1 MRRVLTRPVV
11 PRQDYCL
18 LMSQAF
24 VQLPRLWTCLL
35 AASLALPAAAEP
47 QALEHITVRARE
59 ARGAWTGVDSL
70 LAAPLSPREQ
80 TAPVLSLADLAQ
92 LQPSIALA
100 GQGGLLQTVSI
111 RGISGQQVA
120 NFWSNLPILSDRRAG
135 TASSFIDPM
144 MLGTLEVLRGPSSVY
159 YGNGA
164 GGGVLQLAPH
174 LPEGLEARLQW
185 GSEGDE
191 NLQYLGAGD
200 ESWSVAVSRR
210 GADDSKT
217 ADGEALNSE
226 FEQYNLQLTGRF
238 ELAGREAE
246 FEQLISEGRDIG
258 KSNARFP
265 GRTTDYPEERHWLGE
280 LSVVLREDWNASL
293 YYHYQELDTRVER
306 PGERI
311 NFVASESLDWGAR
324 LVNERELGRADFNW
338 GIEYFGRRGV
348 ESRERETSLETGA
361 STDQQT
367 LDAEQDGIDLFADAF
382 RQLGPLG
389 LAAGLRWAWQDQQ
402 ADGQGSTDDHALSG
416 FLRAD
421 WQASEQWL
429 WSLELARGTRF
440 AGVSERYFSGTTGRG
455 QVLGNPGLDPEETL
469 GLDLGL
475 SWRGRHAQFE
485 LHLYGMRIDDYI
497 ERVDVSDELQ
507 TFLNLTEGEIIGA
520 EAFGSIA
527 LRDGWNLDLGGQVL
541 EAEGD
546 NGTALADAVAPSAFA
561 ALRAVQGPWTG
572 ALRFEYRFSENDVA
586 PGDTPLDSAR
596 LLRASLGRHLGR
608 GLHLELWGRN
618 LLDDSYRLGS
628 DSLATEA
635 PERSVGITLAWRGE
649 PR

>member
-1 MRRVLTRPVV
+1 
-11 PRQDYCL
+11 
-18 LMSQAF
+18 MSSHHFSA
-24 VQLPRLWTCLL
+24 RLL
-35 AASLALPAAAEP
+35 AYLLAFALPAMAEP
-47 QALEHITVRARE
+47 PALEHITVRARE

-70 LAAPLSPREQ
+70 MAAPLSPREQ
-80 TAPVLSLADLAQ
+80 AAPVLTLADLAQ

-100 GQGGLLQTVSI
+100 GQGGLLQTISI

-135 TASSFIDPM
+135 TAASFIDPM
-144 MLGTLEVLRGPSSVY
+144 MLGTLEILRGPSSVY

-174 LPEGLEARLQW
+174 RPEGLEAQLQW

-191 NLQYLGAGD
+191 NLQYLGAGND
-200 ESWSVAVSRR
+200 SWTIAVSRR
-210 GADDSKT
+210 GADDSET
-217 ADGEALNSE
+217 AGGDPLNSE

-246 FEQLISEGRDIG
+246 FEQLFSEGRDIG

-265 GRTTDYPEERHWLGE
+265 ARITDYPEERHWLGE
-280 LSVVLREDWNASL
+280 LSVVLHEDWNASL

-311 NFVASESLDWGAR
+311 NDVTSESFDWGAR

-338 GIEYFGRRGV
+338 GVEYLGRRGV
-348 ESRERETSLETGA
+348 ESDERESSLATGQI
-361 STDQQT
+361 SSQQT

-382 RQLGPLG
+382 RQFGPVG

-402 ADGQGSTDDHALSG
+402 ADGQGATDDNALSG

-421 WQASEQWL
+421 WQLDEQWL
-429 WSLELARGTRF
+429 WSLEFARGTRF

-469 GLDLGL
+469 GLDLGV
-475 SWRGRHAQFE
+475 SWRGQRAQFE
-485 LHLYGMRIDDYI
+485 VHLFGMRIDDYI
-497 ERVDVSDELQ
+497 ERVDINEELQ

-520 EAFGSIA
+520 EALGSVE
-527 LRDGWNLDLGGQVL
+527 LRDGWTLDLGGQVL
-541 EAEGD
+541 EAED
-546 NGTALADAVAPSAFA
+546 DDGTPLADAIAPSAFA
-561 ALRAVQGPWTG
+561 ALRAEQGPWRG
-572 ALRFEYRFSENDVA
+572 ALRFEYRFSESDVA

-596 LLRASLGRHLGR
+596 LLRASLGRELGN
-608 GLHLELWGRN
+608 GLRLELWGRN
-618 LLDDSYRLGS
+618 LLDDEYRLGS

-635 PERSVGITLAWRGE
+635 PERSIGITLAWRGS

>member
-1 MRRVLTRPVV
+1 V
-11 PRQDYCL
+11 PSQDHRL
-18 LMSQAF
+18 FMSSHHLFA
-24 VQLPRLWTCLL
+24 RLSACLL
-35 AASLALPAAAEP
+35 ALAPPAMAEP
-47 QALEHITVRARE
+47 PALEHITVRARE

-80 TAPVLSLADLAQ
+80 AAPVLSLADLAQ

-100 GQGGLLQTVSI
+100 GQGGLLQTISI

-135 TASSFIDPM
+135 TAASFIDPM
-144 MLGTLEVLRGPSSVY
+144 MLGTLEILRGPSSVY

-174 LPEGLEARLQW
+174 RPEGLEAQLQW

-191 NLQYLGAGD
+191 NLQYLGAGND
-200 ESWSVAVSRR
+200 SWTIAVSRR
-210 GADDSKT
+210 GADDSET
-217 ADGEALNSE
+217 AGGDPLNSE

-246 FEQLISEGRDIG
+246 FEQLFSEGRDIG

-265 GRTTDYPEERHWLGE
+265 ARITDYPEERHWLGE
-280 LSVVLREDWNASL
+280 LSVVLHEDWNASL

-306 PGERI
+306 PAERI
-311 NFVASESLDWGAR
+311 NNVTSESFDWGAR
-324 LVNERELGRADFNW
+324 LINERELGRADFNW
-338 GIEYFGRRGV
+338 GVEYFGRRGV
-348 ESRERETSLETGA
+348 ESDERESSLATGD
-361 STDQQT
+361 SNSQQT

-382 RQLGPLG
+382 RQFGPVG

-421 WQASEQWL
+421 WQLDEQWL
-429 WSLELARGTRF
+429 WSLEFARGTRF

-475 SWRGRHAQFE
+475 SWHGQRVQFE
-485 LHLYGMRIDDYI
+485 VHLFGMRIDDYI
-497 ERVDVSDELQ
+497 ERVDINEELQ

-520 EAFGSIA
+520 EALGSIE
-527 LRDGWNLDLGGQVL
+527 LRDGWTLDLGGQVL
-541 EAEGD
+541 EAED
-546 NGTALADAVAPSAFA
+546 DDGTPLADAVAPSAFA
-561 ALRAVQGPWTG
+561 ALRAEQGPWRG

-586 PGDTPLDSAR
+586 PGDTRLDSAR
-596 LLRASLGRHLGR
+596 LLRASLGRELGN
-608 GLHLELWGRN
+608 GLRLELWGRN
-618 LLDDSYRLGS
+618 LLDDEYRLGS

-635 PERSVGITLAWRGE
+635 PERSVGITLAWRGS
-649 PR
+649 PD

>member
-1 MRRVLTRPVV
+1 MSSHLFYARLSA
-11 PRQDYCL
+11 CL
-18 LMSQAF
+18 VA
-24 VQLPRLWTCLL
+24 L
-35 AASLALPAAAEP
+35 AQPALAQP

-70 LAAPLSPREQ
+70 MAAPLSPRDQ
-80 TAPVLSLADLAQ
+80 AAPVLSLADLAQ

-135 TASSFIDPM
+135 TAASFIDPM
-144 MLGTLEVLRGPSSVY
+144 MLGTLEILRGPSSVY

-174 LPEGLEARLQW
+174 RPEGLEAQLQW

-191 NLQYLGAGD
+191 NLQYLGAGND
-200 ESWSVAVSRR
+200 SWTVAVSRR

-217 ADGEALNSE
+217 ADGDPLNSE
-226 FEQYNLQLTGRF
+226 FEQYNLQLAGRF

-246 FEQLISEGRDIG
+246 FEQLVSEGRDIG

-265 GRTTDYPEERHWLGE
+265 ARITDYPEERHWLGE
-280 LSVVLREDWNASL
+280 LSVVLQEDWNASL

-306 PGERI
+306 PGER
-311 NFVASESLDWGAR
+311 VDEVESESFDWGAR

-338 GIEYFGRRGV
+338 GLEYFGRRGV
-348 ESRERETSLETGA
+348 ESRERESSLATGD
-361 STDQQT
+361 STRQQT
-367 LDAEQDGIDLFADAF
+367 LDAEQDGVDLFADAF
-382 RQLGPLG
+382 RQFGAVG

-402 ADGQGSTDDHALSG
+402 ADRQGSTDDHALSG

-421 WQASEQWL
+421 WQLDEQWL
-429 WSLELARGTRF
+429 WSLEFARGTRF
-440 AGVSERYFSGTTGRG
+440 AGVSERFFSGTTGRG

-469 GLDLGL
+469 GLDLGV
-475 SWRGRHAQFE
+475 SWRGQRAQFE

-497 ERVDVSDELQ
+497 ERVDVDEDLQ

-520 EAFGSIA
+520 EALGSIE
-527 LRDGWNLDLGGQVL
+527 LWDGWTLDLGGQVL
-541 EAEGD
+541 EAED
-546 NGTALADAVAPSAFA
+546 DDGTPLADAVAPSAFA
-561 ALRAVQGPWTG
+561 ALRADRGPWSG

-586 PGDTPLDSAR
+586 PADAPLDSAR
-596 LLRASLGRHLGR
+596 LLRASLGRELGN
-608 GLHLELWGRN
+608 GLRLDLWGRN

-635 PERSVGITLAWRGE
+635 PERSVGITLAWRGS